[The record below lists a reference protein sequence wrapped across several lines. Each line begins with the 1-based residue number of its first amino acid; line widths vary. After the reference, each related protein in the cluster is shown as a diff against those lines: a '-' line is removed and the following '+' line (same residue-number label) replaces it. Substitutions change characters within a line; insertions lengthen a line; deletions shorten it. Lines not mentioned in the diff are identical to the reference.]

1 MIVWIISKCLHHLKY
16 EYVRRKYRQEWKL
29 SYKWWGSPIM
39 DWWPVQGVP
48 LFAPCDSWDGWMD
61 GWMNYCREYQIH
73 HLCFLP
79 HPHCTPPVGP
89 CDSFRLSLAGSHR
102 LRPVHWTVVSQA
114 PVTLICVEFPPTGTG
129 QNTLDRLCA
138 VVGLGRLGVTHAC
151 NKEQDKWQKM
161 DGCILQG
168 LIIQTTVY
176 SIKTSYFK

>member
-1 MIVWIISKCLHHLKY
+1 MILNWAYVNSCLCLC
-16 EYVRRKYRQEWKL
+16 V
-29 SYKWWGSPIM
+29 SPGL
-39 DWWPVQGVP
+39 VTT
-48 LFAPCDSWDGWMD
+48 LDSWD

-102 LRPVHWTVVSQA
+102 LRPVHWTVVSEA